1 MYLVFPQKILSF
13 VIKTLLKKIYFS
25 CDVFVNTIFLL
36 VGQFQLFLMCLK
48 TLRFPWKIITIG
60 FISEGRIRNL
70 LTVIVCFPP
79 ARKSFFVKASA
90 TSSDTV
96 LFRSLSK
103 SDWNKRNR
111 ANWEEVQRNYSRSA
125 VSWRFN
131 PHMAGGEKVRFV
143 RYIIYICKPPTMPL
157 PLHTTASIFLD
168 TQSSALCSL
177 SCLLWP
183 PPCWLHSCRP
193 ATSRGSWDTSRSRT
207 TRGRSLSLSTFIL
220 MQLPAFLRALT
231 ASWWVAPCM
240 LMPLTWEGDGH
251 ITLWGA
257 MKLGAWVRGVT
268 YTHTHTHHKYW
279 NSMSKGRYSLLN
291 CGFLFLTAVIVSSV
305 SLMMPST
312 GQKRNING
320 KYLSFISVCYLN
332 SLTFHK
338 LAHTALL
345 HVLSQH
351 CFLYNWL

>member
-268 YTHTHTHHKYW
+268 YTHTHTISTEIACLKVDIHFLIAVFCFSQQW
-279 NSMSKGRYSLLN
+279 LSPLLVLWCPPLVRRGTSMG
-291 CGFLFLTAVIVSSV
+291 
-305 SLMMPST
+305 ST
-312 GQKRNING
+312 W
-320 KYLSFISVCYLN
+320 
-332 SLTFHK
+332 
-338 LAHTALL
+338 
-345 HVLSQH
+345 VLSL
-351 CFLYNWL
+351 CVI